1 MDAAASRRKY
11 AKGLEAREHIVGV
24 ALQRFAELGYGGCS
38 IMDLATAAQVSKNQL
53 FHHFGSK
60 ENIALACVERVRR
73 DWQNE
78 VATPA
83 QIYPDPMAQLDFILT
98 KLAERLESG
107 WPGLHMLASMAATAG
122 SVPQAVTEAS
132 RGVLDEMQQQLRG
145 IIKEGRRSSAVPS
158 TTKAR
163 VMADYI
169 ISVLLGAVVL
179 GVADVGR
186 GVSAISTLRSQLLG
200 NKPE

>member
-1 MDAAASRRKY
+1 
-11 AKGLEAREHIVGV
+11 
-24 ALQRFAELGYGGCS
+24 
-38 IMDLATAAQVSKNQL
+38 
-53 FHHFGSK
+53 
-60 ENIALACVERVRR
+60 
-73 DWQNE
+73 
-78 VATPA
+78 
-83 QIYPDPMAQLDFILT
+83 MAQLDFILT